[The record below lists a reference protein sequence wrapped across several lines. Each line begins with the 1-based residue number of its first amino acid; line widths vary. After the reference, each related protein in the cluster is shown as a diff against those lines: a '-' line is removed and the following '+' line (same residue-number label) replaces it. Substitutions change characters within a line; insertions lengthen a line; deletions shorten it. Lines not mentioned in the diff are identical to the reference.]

1 MEGKAPVPKKLESA
15 GINPIDWPKVPDFI
29 EDSVISAVKGAGS

>member
-1 MEGKAPVPKKLESA
+1 MEAKPPVPQKLVAA

-29 EDSVISAVKGAGS
+29 EDSVISAVKGACS